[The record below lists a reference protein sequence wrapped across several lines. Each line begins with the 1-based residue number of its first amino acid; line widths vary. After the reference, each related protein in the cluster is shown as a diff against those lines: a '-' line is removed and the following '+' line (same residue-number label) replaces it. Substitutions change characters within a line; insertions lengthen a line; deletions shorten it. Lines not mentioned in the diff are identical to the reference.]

1 MSLKKPVL
9 IESIKKQVLFIIP
22 IDKILVNK

>member
-1 MSLKKPVL
+1 MSLKKTVL

-22 IDKILVNK
+22 IDKILVDK

>member
-1 MSLKKPVL
+1 MSLKKTVL
-9 IESIKKQVLFIIP
+9 IESIKKQVLFIVP

>member
-1 MSLKKPVL
+1 MSLKKTVL
-9 IESIKKQVLFIIP
+9 IESIKKQVLCIIP

>member
-1 MSLKKPVL
+1 MSLKKTVL